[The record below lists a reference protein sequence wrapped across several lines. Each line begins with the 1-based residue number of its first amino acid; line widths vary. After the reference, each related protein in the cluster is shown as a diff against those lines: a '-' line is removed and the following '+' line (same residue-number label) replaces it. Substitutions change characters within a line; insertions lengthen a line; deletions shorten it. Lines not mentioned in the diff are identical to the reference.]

1 MRLGATSVDL
11 VNIEELEEDE
21 AMEQQS
27 VEAQATQKE
36 DIVEAGVHP
45 LIEVQTLT
53 KV

>member
-1 MRLGATSVDL
+1 MDL

-27 VEAQATQKE
+27 VETQATQKE
-36 DIVEAGVHP
+36 DVIEARVHP
-45 LIEVQTLT
+45 LIKMQTLT